1 LSDCQASIDPARHR
15 AALKIVD
22 EVRGDAMSSTEF
34 LMAVDHADPPSSV
47 APVVACFPITAG
59 EMLSRQALL
68 RAPNAADMS
77 VEDRYIIRGGLAG
90 RERLRVLARA
100 MYPTT
105 AALFDRIGIAPGMS
119 CLDVG
124 CGGGDV
130 TCELAR
136 RAAPTGRAVGIDM
149 DATKLAIAREEA
161 DGDAGLA
168 VEYREGDALT
178 TEMAPEYDV
187 VYVRFLLTH
196 LADPEA
202 AAARIA
208 AALRRGGVL
217 IVEDIDFTGCFCH
230 PASTAYDR
238 YVELY
243 TQAAWGRGVDPNIGP
258 RLPGLLGAAGCER
271 VGLHVVQP
279 AGMTPEGHEGD
290 VKLVTPLTLE
300 NIADSAMAADLTTR
314 EEIDGLVA
322 ELYRLAY
329 DTTTVLAFPRIV
341 QTWGYRAAT

>member
-1 LSDCQASIDPARHR
+1 MSI
-15 AALKIVD
+15 
-22 EVRGDAMSSTEF
+22 
-34 LMAVDHADPPSSV
+34 
-47 APVVACFPITAG
+47 
-59 EMLSRQALL
+59 
-68 RAPNAADMS
+68 
-77 VEDRYIIRGGLAG
+77 EDRYIIRGGLAG

-100 MYPTT
+100 MHPTT

-136 RAAPTGRAVGIDM
+136 RAAPAGRAVGIDM
-149 DATKLAIAREEA
+149 DGTKLAIAREET

-168 VEYREGDALT
+168 VEYREGDVLT

-196 LADPEA
+196 MADPEA
-202 AAARIA
+202 AAARIVGG
-208 AALRRGGVL
+208 LGPGGVL
-217 IVEDIDFTGCFCH
+217 IVEDIDFTGSFCH
-230 PASTAYDR
+230 PASAAYDR

-243 TQAAWGRGVDPNIGP
+243 TQAAWARGVDPNIGP
-258 RLPGLLGAAGCER
+258 RLPQLLVAAGCER
-271 VGLHVVQP
+271 LGVNVVQP
-279 AGMTPEGHEGD
+279 AGLTPEGHEGD

-300 NIADSAMAADLTTR
+300 NIADSAIAADLTTP

-329 DTTTVLAFPRIV
+329 DTTTVLAIPRIV
-341 QTWGYRAAT
+341 QTWGYRPAT

>member
-1 LSDCQASIDPARHR
+1 
-15 AALKIVD
+15 
-22 EVRGDAMSSTEF
+22 
-34 LMAVDHADPPSSV
+34 
-47 APVVACFPITAG
+47 
-59 EMLSRQALL
+59 
-68 RAPNAADMS
+68 MS

-100 MYPTT
+100 MHPTT
-105 AALFDRIGIAPGMS
+105 AALFDLIGIAPGMS

-136 RAAPTGRAVGIDM
+136 RAAPAGRAVGIDM
-149 DATKLAIAREEA
+149 DGTKLAIAREEA
-161 DGDAGLA
+161 DRDAGLA
-168 VEYREGDALT
+168 VEYREGDVLT

-196 LADPEA
+196 MADPEA
-202 AAARIA
+202 AAARVVGG
-208 AALRRGGVL
+208 LSPGGVL
-217 IVEDIDFTGCFCH
+217 IVEDIDFTGSFCH
-230 PASTAYDR
+230 PANAAYDR

-243 TQAAWGRGVDPNIGP
+243 TQAAWARGVDPNIGP
-258 RLPGLLGAAGCER
+258 RLPHLLVAAGCER
-271 VGLHVVQP
+271 LGVNVVQP

-300 NIADSAMAADLTTR
+300 NIADSAIAADLTTR
-314 EEIDGLVA
+314 EEIDALVA

-329 DTTTVLAFPRIV
+329 DTTTVLAIPRIV
-341 QTWGYRAAT
+341 QTWGYRPAAGGPNQVASASPSPTSVPSPTQAT